1 MVTCHCKTLE
11 SSTKPAEKPS
21 IGFRVKSV
29 LFFAFVVV
37 VVVLIRRERG
47 KSQYKMLESPL
58 VALLAK
64 IIVHIIII
72 RERDRQTKQKKDKKN
87 DAPLSW
93 FRNRSTAWSVILFP
107 SLFSRC
113 LFFNKWFSIYH
124 TKTTERSNTNFFA
137 EMRVFVVSS
146 LIINRRSSSESCRC
160 YSQKKR
166 YTTSTTTTKSVFL
179 CECVSV

>member
-37 VVVLIRRERG
+37 VVLIRRERG

-72 RERDRQTKQKKDKKN
+72 HHPRERQTDK
-87 DAPLSW
+87 
-93 FRNRSTAWSVILFP
+93 
-107 SLFSRC
+107 
-113 LFFNKWFSIYH
+113 
-124 TKTTERSNTNFFA
+124 TKEGQEKRRTSQL
-137 EMRVFVVSS
+137 VS
-146 LIINRRSSSESCRC
+146 
-160 YSQKKR
+160 
-166 YTTSTTTTKSVFL
+166 
-179 CECVSV
+179 

>member
-58 VALLAK
+58 VALLAEK
-64 IIVHIIII
+64 
-72 RERDRQTKQKKDKKN
+72 
-87 DAPLSW
+87 
-93 FRNRSTAWSVILFP
+93 
-107 SLFSRC
+107 
-113 LFFNKWFSIYH
+113 
-124 TKTTERSNTNFFA
+124 
-137 EMRVFVVSS
+137 
-146 LIINRRSSSESCRC
+146 SSS
-160 YSQKKR
+160 
-166 YTTSTTTTKSVFL
+166 TS
-179 CECVSV
+179 